1 MTDVTMHGARLAKI
15 GLLAA
20 VISRVFGRLVGI
32 GLVVLLARESD
43 PDTVAIYGYLLGA
56 ATLVATFTDLG
67 VAAVAGREVA
77 AGRMPVD
84 GALYAALIP
93 QSLSVLAAAAATV
106 LLTVAAGPASVPWTA
121 IALTAL
127 FVVVGGF
134 VNLWAELLRATGR
147 VVLEGWL
154 QMGSAVALVV
164 GGVVVVYGGGDVT
177 DLLLIVVAKEAVVL
191 VIMMVLIHPRR
202 RAQVRTRQLL
212 GQSLWVALG
221 GTAVILLWRQGTF
234 VVATTGTVGALATY
248 VVATR
253 FLDAGVT
260 VAHTAGFGL
269 VPGMSALANHPAEFR
284 RAARQYIS
292 LATVVGAGVAV
303 IGMLAASPLTT
314 IPFGENWGDAVPVVR
329 LIALSALPILV
340 AFVAWPF
347 LLARN
352 QVKWLAVGALIA
364 TVAGLSISLIIA
376 TWRPDATAPAIGT
389 ACGATV
395 LALIFL
401 VGLRDLLLRNH
412 NPTRAGQLEPAVHE
426 ATANQTPQPRPTPE
440 SGNPPVTARSTEL

>member
-1 MTDVTMHGARLAKI
+1 MSDVTVHGARLAKI
-15 GLLAA
+15 GMLAA

-43 PDTVAIYGYLLGA
+43 PDTVATYGYLLGA

-84 GALYAALIP
+84 GALHAALIP
-93 QSLSVLAAAAATV
+93 QSVSVLAAAAATV
-106 LLTVAAGPASVPWTA
+106 LLTLVAGPASVPGMA
-121 IALTAL
+121 IALTAA

-164 GGVVVVYGGGDVT
+164 GGVAVIYLGGDVT
-177 DLLLIVVAKEAVVL
+177 DLLLIVVGKEAVVL
-191 VIMMVLIHPRR
+191 AILMVLIRPRR
-202 RAQVRTRQLL
+202 REHVHTRQLL

-253 FLDAGVT
+253 FLM
-260 VAHTAGFGL
+260 
-269 VPGMSALANHPAEFR
+269 P
-284 RAARQYIS
+284 
-292 LATVVGAGVAV
+292 
-303 IGMLAASPLTT
+303 ASPSRTRPDSAWCQACPRSPTT
-314 IPFGENWGDAVPVVR
+314 RPNSEPPPGNTSAWRLLPVPV
-329 LIALSALPILV
+329 SPSS
-340 AFVAWPF
+340 
-347 LLARN
+347 
-352 QVKWLAVGALIA
+352 GC
-364 TVAGLSISLIIA
+364 S
-376 TWRPDATAPAIGT
+376 
-389 ACGATV
+389 
-395 LALIFL
+395 
-401 VGLRDLLLRNH
+401 
-412 NPTRAGQLEPAVHE
+412 
-426 ATANQTPQPRPTPE
+426 PRVP
-440 SGNPPVTARSTEL
+440 

>member
-1 MTDVTMHGARLAKI
+1 MSDVTVHGARLAKI
-15 GLLAA
+15 GMLAA

-43 PDTVAIYGYLLGA
+43 PDTVATYGYLLGA

-84 GALYAALIP
+84 GALHAALIP
-93 QSLSVLAAAAATV
+93 QSVSVLAAAVATV
-106 LLTVAAGPASVPWTA
+106 LLTLVAGPASVPGMA
-121 IALTAL
+121 IALTAA

-164 GGVVVVYGGGDVT
+164 GGVAVIYLGGDVT
-177 DLLLIVVAKEAVVL
+177 DLLLIVVGKEAVVL
-191 VIMMVLIHPRR
+191 AILMVLIRPRR
-202 RAQVRTRQLL
+202 REHVHTRQLL

-269 VPGMSALANHPAEFR
+269 VPGMSALANHPTEFR
-284 RAARQYIS
+284 AAARKYIG
-292 LATVVGAGVAV
+292 LAALAGTGVAV
-303 IGMLAASPLTT
+303 IGVLAAGPLTT
-314 IPFGENWGDAVPVVR
+314 IPFGEDWVDAVPLVR

-347 LLARN
+347 LLVRH

-364 TVAGLSISLIIA
+364 TAAALGVSLAIA
-376 TWRPDATAPAIGT
+376 ARRPDAVAPAIGT
-389 ACGATV
+389 AVGATI
-395 LALIFL
+395 LALIFV
-401 VGLRDLLLRNH
+401 VGLRDLLIH
-412 NPTRAGQLEPAVHE
+412 NRSPTRAEQPASPIDMTSVQP
-426 ATANQTPQPRPTPE
+426 TAPHPQS
-440 SGNPPVTARSTEL
+440 SGPDNLPIAARSIEQ